1 MADEPKKFKLLTDGE
16 IAELLRCKPAKV
28 KRLRLSGKL
37 PYLRG
42 RPSMTLE
49 SDVEAYVERERKIK
63 SAGIPGSPEFAAMEA
78 IEVEKRGKAAWRKF
92 HARLARRRLS
102 KLKG

>member
-1 MADEPKKFKLLTDGE
+1 MSDEPRKFKLLTD
-16 IAELLRCKPAKV
+16 AEVADVLRCKPAKV
-28 KRLRLSGKL
+28 RRLRLSGKL

-49 SDVEAYVERERKIK
+49 SDLEAYVERERKIK

-78 IEVEKRGKAAWRKF
+78 LEFERRGKAAWKKF
-92 HARLARRRLS
+92 HARMARRRLS